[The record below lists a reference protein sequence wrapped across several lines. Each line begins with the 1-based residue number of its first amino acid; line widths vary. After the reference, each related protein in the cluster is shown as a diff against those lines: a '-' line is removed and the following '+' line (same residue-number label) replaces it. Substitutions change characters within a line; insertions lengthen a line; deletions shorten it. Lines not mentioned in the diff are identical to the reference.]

1 MGEARDLFESLAADL
16 EARSDQSSVS
26 ASRDVQHHG
35 LTMLAVATAIRRAL
49 ATQPEPDPVPELPEF
64 VECDEDGDY
73 IVHFDNRLGCCLAPH
88 YRAEDYDRI
97 AEAARILAARE
108 RARRAS

>member
-1 MGEARDLFESLAADL
+1 MIDERDLLKRIIASAEVEAA
-16 EARSDQSSVS
+16 EAVGPGLLDT
-26 ASRDVQHHG
+26 RDACRRIISI
-35 LTMLAVATAIRRAL
+35 LDRAL
-49 ATQPEPDPVPELPEF
+49 ATQPDADPVPELPEW

-108 RARRAS
+108 RARRE